1 VTDCELSV
9 SAGAVLAGSAVV
21 AAAVLAALVA
31 ALVAAFVADVD
42 ESSSPPQPAA
52 TPSAPAASRMAMA
65 GRGRTA

>member
-31 ALVAAFVADVD
+31 ALVADVD
-42 ESSSPPQPAA
+42 ESSSPPQPTA